1 MKGIHSKAKPY
12 PKFYYSGRRGERS
25 DIGWIMARLAG
36 FSQSDAERVAE
47 EYSNIYLRH
56 MELGEYSQAR
66 KNANLYLENQL
77 AEFGLSPE
85 EIEKL
90 NVSESVK
97 EKIKKMVER
106 CKLARLKSR
115 PIIGLAE
122 SKKG

>member
-12 PKFYYSGRRGERS
+12 PKFYYSGRRGECS
-25 DIGWIMARLAG
+25 DVGWIMARLSG
-36 FSQSDAERVAE
+36 FSQSDAERVSE

-115 PIIGLAE
+115 SIIGLAE